1 MAETMDTTLMRPT
14 AAAVAAAA
22 AADPMQ
28 LVAAAAAASVP
39 PMTMTD
45 VDIHSKGD
53 GSDRDALTGSV
64 NGGAASAKLAASSKQ
79 KCVFTANLVSRVC
92 V

>member
-1 MAETMDTTLMRPT
+1 MEQTI
-14 AAAVAAAA
+14 AA

-28 LVAAAAAASVP
+28 LVAASVP
-39 PMTMTD
+39 AMTTTD

-64 NGGAASAKLAASSKQ
+64 NGTSASAKLVSPPKQ
-79 KCVFTANLVSRVC
+79 KCVFTSNLLTRVC